1 MKFDGKSYLD
11 GKWISGSLGKEF
23 SVINPADMSSVASI
37 SSMGEKEASLAVSA
51 AAHSFTKWRLTLG
64 KERGKILR
72 NLYDLMLKN
81 RDHMA
86 KIMVLENGKT
96 LAEAYS
102 EVDYSCSFVEWFA
115 EEAKRIYGDMLPS
128 IKHGQKLF
136 VISQPIGVVA
146 AITPWNFPL
155 AMLARKVAP
164 CLAAGCTM
172 VIKPASETPLS
183 ALYFIKLCEEAG
195 VPAGVLNIVCG
206 DPASIGDV
214 FCAANEVKMLTFTGS
229 TPIGKMLMS
238 KASQTVKK
246 VALELGGNAPFI
258 VFEDADLEKAV
269 AGLISSK
276 LRNGGQSCICANRV
290 YVARSMLDKFND
302 LLVSKFSEL
311 KVGNGMDANNHIGP
325 MTQQASVRKIN
336 SLLKD
341 SIDKNGEVLYSV
353 DISEQLRASRC
364 YAAPTV
370 ILNKAKDLSIENAE
384 IFGPIVSLFPFDT
397 EEEVITRANNTN
409 YGLASYF
416 YSENKDRI
424 WRVSESLE
432 YGMVGINDVAI
443 SSEIAC
449 FGGVKESGL
458 GREGGNHG
466 ITEYLE
472 HKYLVMS

>member
-1 MKFDGKSYLD
+1 MKFDGRSYLD
-11 GKWISGSLGKEF
+11 GRWISGSLEKEF

-37 SSMGEKEASLAVSA
+37 SSMGEEEAKLAVSA
-51 AAHSFTKWRLTLG
+51 AAHAFTKWRLTLG

-72 NLYDLMLKN
+72 KLYELMLKN
-81 RDHMA
+81 RDYMA
-86 KIMVLENGKT
+86 QIMVLENGKT

-102 EVDYSCSFVEWFA
+102 EIDYSCSFVEWFS

-128 IKHGQKLF
+128 IKHNQRLF
-136 VISQPIGVVA
+136 VLTQPVGVVA

-195 VPAGVLNIVCG
+195 VPVGVLNILCG
-206 DPASIGDV
+206 DAASIGDV
-214 FCAANEVKMLTFTGS
+214 FCTSNEVKMLTFTGS

-238 KASQTVKK
+238 KVSQTVKK

-258 VFEDADLEKAV
+258 VFGDADIEKAV

-290 YVARSMLDKFND
+290 YVTRSILDKFNN
-302 LLVSKFSEL
+302 LLISKFSQL
-311 KVGNGMDANNHIGP
+311 KVGNGMDLNNHIGP

-341 SIDKNGEVLYSV
+341 SVDKNGDILYSA
-353 DISEQLRASRC
+353 DITEQMNLSRC

-370 ILNKAKDLSIENAE
+370 ILNKSTDTQIEQTE
-384 IFGPIVSLFPFDT
+384 IFGPVVSLFAFDT
-397 EEEVITRANNTN
+397 EEEVVERANNTN

-424 WRVSESLE
+424 WRVAESLE

-443 SSEIAC
+443 SSEMAC

-458 GREGGNHG
+458 GREGGNYG